1 LLPDEVGPAGVL
13 THRIRSRS
21 STVRDDLG
29 AERPIR
35 GSGLGHRNDFP
46 WRRPS
51 RTPLRDYREC
61 MPTSAVPPSL
71 RRAVLASCVLDD
83 LDLHQAPWGVRLPG
97 PDGADESG
105 VHLEWSAIAQA
116 LAGHDPLSPVGR
128 ARVSCLL
135 GPARL
140 VADLG
145 EGAPEALR
153 ESARLLALPPDHVLH
168 PGPGWVRDRVLG
180 GTLDV
185 GVGFLDRSGARD
197 RVRPVPPA
205 VLAAAGVDPDGWWDD
220 LTAHAEHMGSLIAS
234 RLEVL
239 RRRRSALRPAGG
251 CDVLTLLASRTL
263 RTALAR
269 LDGTGLRAVAVPDRD
284 RGWFDLS
291 RIDPA
296 FVASAWSA
304 TDETAR
310 GLARPVLVT
319 EDEVVLARPGGHPER
334 EAL

>member
-1 LLPDEVGPAGVL
+1 M
-13 THRIRSRS
+13 S
-21 STVRDDLG
+21 SLC
-29 AERPIR
+29 
-35 GSGLGHRNDFP
+35 
-46 WRRPS
+46 
-51 RTPLRDYREC
+51 DYREC

-83 LDLHQAPWGVRLPG
+83 LDLYQAPWGVCLPG
-97 PDGADESG
+97 SDGAGESG

-128 ARVSCLL
+128 ARVACLL
-135 GPARL
+135 EPARL

-145 EGAPEALR
+145 AGAGERLR

-180 GTLDV
+180 GALDV
-185 GVGFLDRSGARD
+185 GMGFLDRSGERD
-197 RVRPVPPA
+197 RVRPVPPV
-205 VLAAAGVDPDGWWDD
+205 VLATAGVDPSGWWED
-220 LTAHAEHMGSLIAS
+220 LTAHAEHMGGLIAS
-234 RLEVL
+234 RLAVL
-239 RRRRSALRPAGG
+239 VRRRSALRPAGG

-263 RTALAR
+263 RTALAG

-284 RGWFDLS
+284 RGWFGLS
-291 RIDPA
+291 RVDPA
-296 FVASAWSA
+296 FVTAAWSA

-319 EDEVVLARPGGHPER
+319 EDEVVLARPGGHPGR